1 MQLPGRLRST
11 TLGDVLGVLHRAK
24 VSGTLELVEDRGR
37 NHRVHMVD
45 GCVVAVEVDGASRS
59 LAEILRADQ
68 AADDDT
74 LARSLLR
81 AIASHRLHGEVM
93 VEDFCVNRDL
103 IAAALRGQ
111 VQERLAILDRLGDAR
126 LSFRVAVRRPREVV
140 IGVPLGAGAFLHGR
154 RRARDRDR
162 LPEPSP
168 RPDGAWRV
176 LGLEPGCDVHEIK
189 RAYRRLARSLHPD
202 LHPDVTGAA
211 RRDLE
216 AQFARVTDAYRS
228 LVA

>member
-11 TLGDVLGVLHRAK
+11 TLGDVLGMLYRA
-24 VSGTLELVEDRGR
+24 SANGTLELVEARGR
-37 NHRVHMVD
+37 CHRVHLVD
-45 GCVVAVEVDGASRS
+45 GCVVGAEIDGASRS
-59 LAEILRADQ
+59 LAEILRSDR

-74 LARSLLR
+74 IARSLLR
-81 AIASHRLHGEVM
+81 SMTSHRLHGQVL
-93 VEDFCVNRDL
+93 VEDFRLNPSLV
-103 IAAALRGQ
+103 AEALRRQ
-111 VQERLAILDRLGDAR
+111 VQERLAFLDCLEDAR

-140 IGVPLGAGAFLHGR
+140 EGVPLGAGAFLHGR

-162 LPEPSP
+162 SQPPH
-168 RPDGAWRV
+168 RATDGAWTV
-176 LGLEPGCDVHEIK
+176 LGIDPGSDVHEIK

-202 LHPDVTGAA
+202 LHPDVTGMA

-216 AQFARVTDAYRS
+216 VEFARVTHAYRT